1 MYDMQISHGIVGG
14 AMKVV
19 VYGPE
24 GIGKTTFASCFP
36 DPIFIDTEGSTA
48 RFNLRRTPRPQS
60 WAELMEQVGYFLYNP
75 KTLGTLVI
83 DTGDWAERLCKRH
96 VCAQNQ
102 QKSIEGFGYGKG
114 YVYLAEEY
122 DRLLDSLEELKN
134 RGVHV
139 VLNCHAAIRKFEQPD
154 EMGAYDRWELKLE
167 KKTAPLVKE
176 WADMILFAN
185 YKTYVVNVDG
195 QGTAKG
201 RNKAQGGVRMMYTT
215 HNPCWD
221 AKNRDSLPDELP
233 FDYGEIYRLFESR
246 DAKCGG
252 AERGPCPVVASDA
265 QLQAVTRAGHGSTR
279 NADNRKGGPQVGAI
293 EARDAGN
300 TEAGQTLEGDAAL
313 AAMERDAQRSV
324 ATEGAACEPI
334 NNDMRSTNST
344 SNRTRNA
351 PDSGPDGIP
360 EALWRLMQADGI
372 HEEEIMLAVAEQGYF
387 PHTTPLRNLPMDFVE
402 GVLIGAW
409 PQVRAV
415 VLANREKV
423 PF

>member
-1 MYDMQISHGIVGG
+1 MYDMQISHGIIGG

-75 KTLGTLVI
+75 KALGTLVI

-122 DRLLDSLEELKN
+122 GRLLDSLEELKN

-139 VLNCHAAIRKFEQPD
+139 VLNCHAAMRKFEQPD
-154 EMGAYDRWELKLE
+154 EMGTYDRWELKLE

-195 QGTAKG
+195 QGAAKG
-201 RNKAQGGVRMMYTT
+201 RNKAQGGARMMYTT

-221 AKNRDSLPDELP
+221 AKNRDGLPDELP
-233 FDYGEIYRLFESR
+233 FDYGEIYRLFEPR
-246 DAKCGG
+246 
-252 AERGPCPVVASDA
+252 
-265 QLQAVTRAGHGSTR
+265 
-279 NADNRKGGPQVGAI
+279 GGPKEGATEENPGASPEGCRRP
-293 EARDAGN
+293 EARDARN

-324 ATEGAACEPI
+324 AMKGAACDPI
-334 NNDMRSTNST
+334 NNDTRSTNST

-351 PDSGPDGIP
+351 PDSGPDGVP

-409 PQVRAV
+409 PQVRAA

>member
-122 DRLLDSLEELKN
+122 GRLLDSLEELKN

-139 VLNCHAAIRKFEQPD
+139 VLNCHAAMRKFEQPD

-195 QGTAKG
+195 QGAAKG
-201 RNKAQGGVRMMYTT
+201 RNKAQGGARMMYTT

-221 AKNRDSLPDELP
+221 AKNRDGLPDELP
-233 FDYGEIYRLFESR
+233 FDYGEIYRLFEPRS
-246 DAKCGG
+246 
-252 AERGPCPVVASDA
+252 
-265 QLQAVTRAGHGSTR
+265 
-279 NADNRKGGPQVGAI
+279 GPQIGAA
-293 EARDAGN
+293 EGNPGARPEGCRRPEEGYAGN
-300 TEAGQTLEGDAAL
+300 TETEQTLEGDAAL
-313 AAMERDAQRSV
+313 EAMERDAQRSV
-324 ATEGAACEPI
+324 ATEDAVCEPI
-334 NNDMRSTNST
+334 NNDTRSTNST

-409 PQVRAV
+409 PQVRAA